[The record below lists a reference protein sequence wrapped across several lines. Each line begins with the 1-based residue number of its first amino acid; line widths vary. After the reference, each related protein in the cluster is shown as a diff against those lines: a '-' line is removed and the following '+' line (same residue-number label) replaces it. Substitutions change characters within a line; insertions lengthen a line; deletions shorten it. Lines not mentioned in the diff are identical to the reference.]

1 MINYRFRKAS
11 TRDDHH
17 HDQSFY
23 DRFNIAWT
31 NLQENEV
38 ESRVRLLTAES
49 KSRRA
54 FRRRPS
60 DVEL

>member
-11 TRDDHH
+11 TVSHS
-17 HDQSFY
+17 HDPSFY
-23 DRFNIAWT
+23 DRFNLAWT

-49 KSRRA
+49 KPRKTFRSRT
-54 FRRRPS
+54 S
-60 DVEL
+60 DLRF